1 MNNLAVIYKLICMA
15 GMANILVMITI
26 GFLAGLTG
34 IGLMGAAAW
43 IISYAALQPPLYA
56 LTIGITCVRFFGLS
70 RAAARY
76 LMRLFAHKIAFKA
89 YEQLQLVIYDTVC
102 KKLPLSTG
110 ITRQSLY
117 LQQLSQDAVTLR
129 DMYIRCLLPVVG
141 TALLTLCLT
150 LWLQSVSPMAA
161 CLLWF
166 LLGIH
171 LLIPALMTR
180 DANEFAAEADYRDK
194 LLDLA
199 QGHEELAAS
208 GSMQNFLTS
217 LDQAAAAYGSS
228 YRRLQLRQDQIDT
241 LLALVRHLAFILY
254 IGLLI
259 NAVELHLI
267 VPRWLAVWSLV
278 ALGLFSEFRELTQA
292 AALLPKGREAA
303 QRVFIAE
310 VAAPKEDPPMPYMA
324 KPEEQPTPYIAK
336 PEEQPAVQPLL
347 QGEAITFTYSESGPI
362 QKSSGPPLSLAHSP
376 SMSIFTPLSF
386 SLPSQGMLAIRGD
399 SGSGKTTLAQLLLKF
414 WPVTTGKLQ
423 LMGIDYQKWPATEL
437 RKYFSAALQPCHIF
451 AESIKD
457 NFTRLHPHITEEKI
471 WSALEIAQLGDTVRR
486 FPRQLEEPLGENGQR
501 LSGGQRNR
509 LLTALAVASEA
520 PCLILDEPTDGL
532 DKQTAAMLLDS
543 LISHTSQ
550 AHKALLI
557 ITHDE
562 EVASRLPQAICL
574 TPPPMA

>member
-1 MNNLAVIYKLICMA
+1 MNNLAVIHKLICMA

-76 LMRLFAHKIAFKA
+76 LIRLFAHKIAFKA
-89 YEQLQLVIYDTVC
+89 YEQLQLRIYDTVC
-102 KKLPLSTG
+102 QKLPLSTG

-129 DMYIRCLLPVVG
+129 DMYIRWLLPVAD

-166 LLGIH
+166 LFGIH

-180 DANEFAAEADYRDK
+180 NANEFAVEADYRDK
-194 LLDLA
+194 LLDLS
-199 QGHEELAAS
+199 QGHDELTAS
-208 GSMQNFLTS
+208 GTMQNFMAGLH
-217 LDQAAAAYGSS
+217 QAAATYGSL
-228 YRRLQLRQDQIDT
+228 YRCLQLRQDQIDVF
-241 LLALVRHLAFILY
+241 LALVRHLAFILY

-267 VPRWLAVWSLV
+267 VPRWLAVWCLV
-278 ALGLFSEFRELTQA
+278 GMGLFSEFRELAQA

-310 VAAPKEDPPMPYMA
+310 AATPQEDPPMPYMA
-324 KPEEQPTPYIAK
+324 KPGEQST
-336 PEEQPAVQPLL
+336 VQTLL

-362 QKSSGPPLSLAHSP
+362 SETSAPPSVSTHSP
-376 SMSIFTPLSF
+376 SMPVFTPLSF
-386 SLPSQGMLAIRGD
+386 SLPSRGMLAIRGD

-451 AESIKD
+451 AESIRD
-457 NFTRLHPHITEEKI
+457 NFTRLHPHISEEKI

-486 FPRQLEEPLGENGQR
+486 FPRQLEEPLGENGHR

-543 LISHTSQ
+543 LISHTNQ
-550 AHKALLI
+550 AHKTLLI

>member
-1 MNNLAVIYKLICMA
+1 MNNLAVIHKLICMA

-76 LMRLFAHKIAFKA
+76 LMRLFSHKIAFKA
-89 YEQLQLVIYDTVC
+89 YEQLQLRIYDTVC
-102 KKLPLSTG
+102 QKLPLSTG

-117 LQQLSQDAVTLR
+117 LQQLCQDAVTLR
-129 DMYIRCLLPVVG
+129 DMYIRCLLPVAD

-150 LWLQSVSPMAA
+150 LCLQSVSPMAA

-166 LLGIH
+166 LFGIH

-208 GSMQNFLTS
+208 GSVQNFLTS

-228 YRRLQLRQDQIDT
+228 YRRLQLRQDQIDA

-267 VPRWLAVWSLV
+267 VPRWLAVWCLV
-278 ALGLFSEFRELTQA
+278 ALGLFSEFRELAQA

-310 VAAPKEDPPMPYMA
+310 AAAPQEEPPMPYMA
-324 KPEEQPTPYIAK
+324 KSEEQST
-336 PEEQPAVQPLL
+336 VQTLL
-347 QGEAITFTYSESGPI
+347 QGEAITFTYNESGPI
-362 QKSSGPPLSLAHSP
+362 SETSAPPLVSTHLP
-376 SMSIFTPLSF
+376 SMPVFTPLSF
-386 SLPSQGMLAIRGD
+386 SLPSRGMLAIRGD

-423 LMGIDYQKWPATEL
+423 LMGVDYPQWPAAEL

-471 WSALEIAQLGDTVRR
+471 WSALEIAQLADTVRR

-509 LLTALAVASEA
+509 LLTALAVASDA

-574 TPPPMA
+574 TPPPVP